1 MDQQVAY
8 RDEHYIPDFL
18 YGFVPPEWW
27 PDKPRDYF
35 TRTLNLL
42 PLAAGGVE
50 TSSVVFSKTL
60 HTLVFAGI
68 ALVTATDDLTE
79 LWPLGQP
86 LNTTSRK
93 LVFLETPAAQAR
105 HSSHPLPLD
114 NLFGSAAKPAFWP
127 IPLPVQRGAALQV
140 TVRDLEAT
148 ARNVRLTFVC
158 GVIDPLQTG
167 TVGG

>member
-1 MDQQVAY
+1 MAEQVSY
-8 RDEHYIPDFL
+8 RDEQYIPDFL
-18 YGFVPPEWW
+18 YGFVPPSWW

-42 PLAAGGVE
+42 PLLAGGVE
-50 TSSVVFSKTL
+50 ISSVLFSKTL

-68 ALVTATDDLTE
+68 ATVMSTDDLTE

-86 LNTTSRK
+86 INNSSRK
-93 LVFLETPAAQAR
+93 LVLLETPAARTR
-105 HSSHPLPLD
+105 HSSHAVPLD
-114 NLFGSAAKPAFWP
+114 NMFGSAAKPALWP

-140 TVRDLEAT
+140 TVSDLEAT
-148 ARNVRLTFVC
+148 ARNIRLTFVC
-158 GVIDPLQTG
+158 GVIDPLQSG